1 MLRNRGGIERNNLN
15 NFVQLYLDNEENE
28 TFPLSFYH
36 DLETIETEL
45 IPFKNEFIILSL
57 KPSLKDSGPK
67 TLDPS
72 TLSQSVKTDSIDLAG
87 ILEKSKTLVE
97 KL

>member
-1 MLRNRGGIERNNLN
+1 MTLGTNL
-15 NFVQLYLDNEENE
+15 F
-28 TFPLSFYH
+28 TSM
-36 DLETIETEL
+36 
-45 IPFKNEFIILSL
+45 FIILSL
-57 KPSLKDSGPK
+57 KPSHKDSGPK

-87 ILEKSKTLVE
+87 ILEKSETLVE